1 MGHFV
6 ETLNKVAAEK
16 HIKSWL
22 IENGYSDITKELLA
36 AKENA
41 LKANGK
47 TENILVQIRAYSHPH
62 RPFKLSEFEADVLSR
77 RAKKLKAIAYAV
89 YVILD
94 DDGELSEELIW
105 DRLSK

>member
-22 IENGYSDITKELLA
+22 TENGYSDITKELLA

-41 LKANGK
+41 LVADGK
-47 TENILVQIRAYSHPH
+47 SENIIVQIRAYNNPNSLV
-62 RPFKLSEFEADVLSR
+62 KLNTAEAEELR
-77 RAKKLKAIAYAV
+77 QKAKKLKAVAYAA

-94 DDGELSEELIW
+94 DDGELSEDIRW